1 MGVSG
6 ESTVIFHLQICVEMT
21 CFEVWRLILL
31 HFQRKKDWLVN
42 FFLACIFS
50 ATIASEI
57 IIEMSI

>member
-1 MGVSG
+1 M
-6 ESTVIFHLQICVEMT
+6 VIFHLLICVEMT

-31 HFQRKKDWLVN
+31 HFQKKDWLVN

>member
-1 MGVSG
+1 M
-6 ESTVIFHLQICVEMT
+6 VIFHLRICVEMT

-42 FFLACIFS
+42 FFLACIFC
-50 ATIASEI
+50 ANIASEI